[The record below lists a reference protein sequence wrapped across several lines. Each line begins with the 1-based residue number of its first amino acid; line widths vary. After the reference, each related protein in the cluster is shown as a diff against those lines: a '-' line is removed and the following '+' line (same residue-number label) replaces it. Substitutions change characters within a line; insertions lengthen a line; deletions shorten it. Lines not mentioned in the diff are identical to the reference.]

1 MAFTEFP
8 CTHNVPGGGVPA
20 AGAHRWQIRQRQETA
35 TEDYDLMN
43 ALTLTLIRLAFLA
56 VLWLFVIAAVGV
68 VRTDL
73 FGPSASSRRQARKS
87 RQAPPRPA
95 APAKPP
101 KPGRASRASR
111 GTPSQL
117 LVTAGDLAGT
127 TIPLTGQQITIG
139 RANDATLVLNDDYA
153 STRHARLFPQDGQ
166 WIVEDLGSTNGTFLD
181 RQKVTQPVSVSVG
194 VPIRI
199 GKTVL
204 ELRR

>member
-1 MAFTEFP
+1 MS
-8 CTHNVPGGGVPA
+8 N
-20 AGAHRWQIRQRQETA
+20 
-35 TEDYDLMN
+35 
-43 ALTLTLIRLAFLA
+43 LTLLLIRLAFLA

-73 FGPSASSRRQARKS
+73 FGGSRPGRQRRRQRKAP
-87 RQAPPRPA
+87 QPKPPRPA
-95 APAKPP
+95 RAGR
-101 KPGRASRASR
+101 PGR
-111 GTPSQL
+111 GTPQRL
-117 LVTAGDLAGT
+117 LVTAGGLAGT
-127 TIPLTGQQITIG
+127 SIGLTDQQITIG

-166 WIVEDLGSTNGTFLD
+166 WIVEDLGSTNGTYLD
-181 RQKVTQPVSVSVG
+181 RQKVTQPTPVPPG

>member
-1 MAFTEFP
+1 
-8 CTHNVPGGGVPA
+8 
-20 AGAHRWQIRQRQETA
+20 
-35 TEDYDLMN
+35 MN

-73 FGPSASSRRQARKS
+73 FGTAGGAARRQVRKQ
-87 RQAPPRPA
+87 RAPRPPQPPK
-95 APAKPP
+95 PARPP
-101 KPGRASRASR
+101 KPGRSPRSA
-111 GTPSQL
+111 PQQL
-117 LVTAGDLAGT
+117 LVTAGALAGT
-127 TIPLTGQQITIG
+127 SLGLADQQITIG

-166 WIVEDLGSTNGTFLD
+166 WIVEDLGSTNGTYLD
-181 RQKVTQPVSVSVG
+181 RQKVTQPTPVPVG